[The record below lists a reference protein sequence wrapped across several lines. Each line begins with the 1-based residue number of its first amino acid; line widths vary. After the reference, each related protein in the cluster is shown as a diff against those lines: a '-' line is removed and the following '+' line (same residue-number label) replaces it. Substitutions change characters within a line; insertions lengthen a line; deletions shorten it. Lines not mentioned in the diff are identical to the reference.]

1 MSSTVPRLFTLVLV
15 AVTAVSAQ
23 SPAPPA
29 ARFDVVSVK
38 PSQPGGRGGPGPFV
52 STNPG
57 RLQARGPLIFLI
69 GFAYGVRDVQIEGG
83 PDWIRSDRFD
93 IDAAMAPGSSA
104 FPSPAMLRPVLED
117 RFSLRTRRVA
127 RDGPILALVVGKN
140 GPKLQTPE
148 PGDQPST
155 QGAPGRLI
163 AKRMSMR
170 QLASHLSGRMGRPV
184 EDRTNLA
191 GEFNFTLTFG
201 PDDFQRP
208 DPLGRPAVA
217 PEAPVFE
224 TAIEEQL
231 GLRLTNARGT
241 IEMLVVDRAEKPAPD

>member
-1 MSSTVPRLFTLVLV
+1 MSHLVSRVVVTLLV
-15 AVTAVSAQ
+15 AAAAVNAQ
-23 SPAPPA
+23 SVPAPD

-38 PSQPGGRGGPGPFV
+38 PAQPGGRGGPGPFV

-57 RLQARGPLIFLI
+57 RLQARGPLLFLI
-69 GFAYGVRDVQIEGG
+69 EFAYGVRAAQIDGG

-93 IDAAMAPGSSA
+93 IDAAMAPGSSI

-117 RFSLRTRRVA
+117 RFSLRTHRVT

-140 GPKLQTPE
+140 GPKLEKPG

-217 PEAPVFE
+217 PDAPAFE

-231 GLRLTNARGT
+231 GLRLTNARGKV
-241 IEMLVVDRAEKPAPD
+241 ELLVVDRVEKPAPD